1 MTELKS
7 ETFRVI
13 AVDYLSMYDR
23 SIAPT
28 DTEYTAHAEQYE
40 HYRDGIVWRARI
52 LLPGRTETGEACSAH
67 EAVQRAAKAL
77 CVRELLRAGEP
88 TRAELAERAAGAL
101 AQVAACLDE
110 RLATCDR
117 SVVSIA
123 QRMKAMAETYPEETR
138 AIDDGEVLRARA
150 RGKAE
155 AYEHAASLV
164 RVAIEMVKKLPPDNA
179 ATMAPAQ
186 EQTPIVS
193 AGNVP

>member
-1 MTELKS
+1 MAELKS
-7 ETFRVI
+7 ETWRVI
-13 AVDYLSMYDR
+13 AVEFSYDDDVPQR
-23 SIAPT
+23 
-28 DTEYTAHAEQYE
+28 DVEYVAHAEQYE

-67 EAVQRAAKAL
+67 EAVQRAAMVL
-77 CVRELLRAGEP
+77 HVRELLRAGEP

-117 SVVSIA
+117 NVESIG

-138 AIDDGEVLRARA
+138 AIDDGEVLRART

-164 RVAIEMVKKLPPDNA
+164 RVAIEMVKKLTLDNA
-179 ATMAPAQ
+179 ATTAPAAGQ
-186 EQTPIVS
+186 APIVS
-193 AGNVP
+193 GANVE

>member
-1 MTELKS
+1 MAELKS

-88 TRAELAERAAGAL
+88 TRAELAERAASAYSTGRFDGA
-101 AQVAACLDE
+101 ATMRRAAAE
-110 RLATCDR
+110 RCR
-117 SVVSIA
+117 SFRTNEGHASLS
-123 QRMKAMAETYPEETR
+123 QEEAW
-138 AIDDGEVLRARA
+138 AIDGTVDAIA
-150 RGKAE
+150 D
-155 AYEHAASLV
+155 
-164 RVAIEMVKKLPPDNA
+164 AIEELSLDNA
-179 ATMAPAQ
+179 ATTAPAV
-186 EQTPIVS
+186 EQTPIVG